1 MTKALVLGGGG
12 VAGVA
17 WELGVL
23 DSLFAEGVDLTD
35 ADLVVGT
42 SAGSVVAAQICS
54 GEALSA
60 LCDRQSDSGSE
71 LKAPGNFADLIDAFV
86 GALAGNPEEDER
98 NRRIGKIALSAT
110 TVDESARRDVILS
123 RLPSTQWPA
132 RNLVITAVDV
142 ETGEFVTFDQA
153 SGVELVD
160 AIGASC
166 AVPGVWPPV
175 TIGDRRFMDG
185 GVRSIANS
193 DLADGYDVIVVL
205 APLTGT
211 LGRPFAAEI
220 DALRVSGSVVEVV
233 EGDATSLTA
242 FGADPLDPATRIP
255 ALAEGRRQGAAFVTR
270 LAEIWR

>member
-23 DSLFAEGVDLTD
+23 DSLFAAGVDLTD

-60 LCDRQSDSGSE
+60 LCDRQSESGSE

>member
-23 DSLFAEGVDLTD
+23 DSLFAAGVDLTD

>member
-23 DSLFAEGVDLTD
+23 DSLFAAGVDLTD

-54 GEALSA
+54 GETLSA

-110 TVDESARRDVILS
+110 TVHESARRDVILS

-132 RNLVITAVDV
+132 RNLVVTAVDV

-233 EGDATSLTA
+233 EGDATSLAA

-255 ALAEGRRQGAAFVTR
+255 ALAEGRRQGAACITR

>member
-23 DSLFAEGVDLTD
+23 ESLFAAGVDLTN
-35 ADLVVGT
+35 ADMVVGT

-71 LKAPGNFADLIDAFV
+71 LKAPGNFTDLIDAFI
-86 GALAGNPEEDER
+86 GALAGNPDEDER
-98 NRRIGKIALSAT
+98 NRRIGRIALSAT

-123 RLPSTQWPA
+123 RLPSTRWPS

-142 ETGEFVTFDQA
+142 ETGEFVTFDQM

-175 TIGDRRFMDG
+175 TIGNRRFMDG

-193 DLADGYDVIVVL
+193 DLAEGHDVIVVL

-220 DALRVSGSVVEVV
+220 DGLRASGSVVEVV
-233 EGDATSLTA
+233 EGDAVSLAA

-255 ALAEGRRQGAAFVTR
+255 ALTEGRRQGTACVAR
-270 LAEIWR
+270 LAQVWA

>member
-1 MTKALVLGGGG
+1 MKKALVLGGGG

-23 DSLFAEGVDLTD
+23 DSLFASGIDLTD

-54 GEALSA
+54 GEALTA
-60 LCDRQSDSGSE
+60 LCDRQSESGSE
-71 LKAPGNFADLIDAFV
+71 LKAPGDFADLIDAFI
-86 GALAGNPEEDER
+86 GALAGNPDEGER
-98 NRRIGKIALSAT
+98 NRRIGQIALSAT
-110 TVDESARRDVILS
+110 TVHESARRDVIMS
-123 RLPSTQWPA
+123 RLPSTEWPSH
-132 RNLVITAVDV
+132 NLVITAVDT
-142 ETGEFVTFDQA
+142 ETGEFVTFDRT

-175 TIGDRRFMDG
+175 TIGERRFMDG

-193 DLADGYDVIVVL
+193 DLADGHSAVVVL

-220 DALRVSGSVVEVV
+220 DALRASGAQVEVI
-233 EGDATSLTA
+233 EGDAGSLAA
-242 FGADPLDPATRIP
+242 FGADPLDPATRVP
-255 ALAEGRRQGAAFVTR
+255 ALAEGRRQGHECVPR
-270 LAEIWR
+270 IAEVWS